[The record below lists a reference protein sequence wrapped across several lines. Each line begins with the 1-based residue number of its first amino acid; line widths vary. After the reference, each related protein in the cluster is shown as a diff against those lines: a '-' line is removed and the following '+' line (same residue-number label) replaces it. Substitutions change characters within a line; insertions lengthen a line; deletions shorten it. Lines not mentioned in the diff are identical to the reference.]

1 MKSTKKPR
9 LPVGVVEKLSKNTG
23 GGKHKAAKGQY
34 SRKRDKKEVQK
45 KINEDN
51 ERSPFVVFFEQFEQV
66 FPRDIL
72 PAWLQ
77 ERNLRKLMPD

>member
-9 LPVGVVEKLSKNTG
+9 LPVGVVQKLTKNTG

-51 ERSPFVVFFEQFEQV
+51 ERSKLVVF
-66 FPRDIL
+66 
-72 PAWLQ
+72 
-77 ERNLRKLMPD
+77 